1 MDAKAWS
8 PFLKEL
14 RSNSKYVLT
23 YLGSRNFFL
32 SDFIEDHEGGLKKK
46 LMGIFMNEI
55 DNRSDAGGNSDDN
68 PGIFIPSSIEA
79 G

>member
-1 MDAKAWS
+1 
-8 PFLKEL
+8 
-14 RSNSKYVLT
+14 
-23 YLGSRNFFL
+23 
-32 SDFIEDHEGGLKKK
+32 
-46 LMGIFMNEI
+46 MGIFMNEI